1 MSNVEM
7 AKMLTPAFASA
18 PEILL
23 KIPVRAKSSGPCT
36 MHAVHGPS
44 RCSVAGTSKEHV
56 TIDNSSAVRVIEQK
70 VEWLAHSGMAEK
82 GVSRTTASEF
92 RDV

>member
-1 MSNVEM
+1 MN
-7 AKMLTPAFASA
+7 
-18 PEILL
+18 
-23 KIPVRAKSSGPCT
+23 
-36 MHAVHGPS
+36 AVNGPS

-82 GVSRTTASEF
+82 GVSQLVSVDLQRAEEL
-92 RDV
+92 VEG